1 MYFAVN
7 SYLILIAVTLDIM
20 LKYTWSTWRQGYNK
34 WNPKPLAITVI
45 TNFMRED
52 TFTKLFLSK
61 LSFNRKK
68 NFLINFQIFQA
79 SVLNIR
85 VGTKLVLDYIHG
97 LSKS

>member
-1 MYFAVN
+1 MEC
-7 SYLILIAVTLDIM
+7 
-20 LKYTWSTWRQGYNK
+20 Q
-34 WNPKPLAITVI
+34 
-45 TNFMRED
+45 
-52 TFTKLFLSK
+52 TFSNNCNYKFYARGHIYKIVSVQTKFQSQ
-61 LSFNRKK
+61 K

>member
-1 MYFAVN
+1 
-7 SYLILIAVTLDIM
+7 
-20 LKYTWSTWRQGYNK
+20 
-34 WNPKPLAITVI
+34 
-45 TNFMRED
+45 MRED

-61 LSFNRKK
+61 LSFNSKK

>member
-1 MYFAVN
+1 MIKSA
-7 SYLILIAVTLDIM
+7 LIFVAATLDIM
-20 LKYTWSTWRQGYNK
+20 LNIHEVPEDYQGYNK
-34 WNPKPLAITVI
+34 WNAKPLAITVI